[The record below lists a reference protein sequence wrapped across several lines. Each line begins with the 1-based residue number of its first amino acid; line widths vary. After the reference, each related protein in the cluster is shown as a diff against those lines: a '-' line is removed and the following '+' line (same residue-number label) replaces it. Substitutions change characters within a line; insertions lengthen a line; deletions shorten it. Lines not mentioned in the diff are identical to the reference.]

1 MNIKQLKDRFW
12 TNNKTITLD
21 RKGYEEVLEIGAEIE
36 RARIIK
42 LLSDTN

>member
-12 TNNKTITLD
+12 INNITFTLD
-21 RKGYEEVLEIGAEIE
+21 KEEYEEVLEIGAEKE